1 MSERFGDM
9 EQGESKF
16 LNLVFFMGKLFT
28 KNEHREVDE
37 VDQTLQLIKAAL
49 IYKNVDF
56 GVIFA
61 EKTQEDTGKKGKG
74 KRDRKVK
81 EEKTGGEEQQTNVKL
96 DMMSHYTRF
105 AHQLVKEDFC
115 ERVNQIGALNV
126 TPDMIRRL
134 ANFLSLNQKNRSVI
148 YLNSWLHHLRRV
160 GTAFNIPN
168 QQSLGIIC
176 AKLLAN
182 ETVFRSL
189 IDTIC
194 MLKQKRDEQKFVELA
209 DLRTVLRK
217 FGVTYVNQNMFLQEF
232 AQGVAVHIEDLIAR
246 MQRCIRMYYGK
257 DPSGE
262 EGAAENASNTS
273 AGFQSLENVQAQSFF
288 MKVAKKMRKAAKSVD
303 KHALIEKC
311 REFDPAMT
319 NQIQVYYFV
328 SVLKHNL
335 DDELF
340 SERELV
346 GLQYELESLS
356 PTQTVDY

>member
-1 MSERFGDM
+1 
-9 EQGESKF
+9 
-16 LNLVFFMGKLFT
+16 MGKLFM

-56 GVIFA
+56 GVIFG
-61 EKTQEDTGKKGKG
+61 EKTQDDTGKKGKG
-74 KRDRKVK
+74 KRGDKRQK
-81 EEKTGGEEQQTNVKL
+81 EEKSAAEGEQQSNVKL

-134 ANFLSLNQKNRSVI
+134 SNFLSLNQKNRSVI

-182 ETVFRSL
+182 ETVFRSM

-217 FGVTYVNQNMFLQEF
+217 FGVTYVNQNMFLEEF
-232 AQGVAVHIEDLIAR
+232 AQGVAVHIEDLISR

-257 DPSGE
+257 QHENESDNENQEGGATNSGNKNT
-262 EGAAENASNTS
+262 GA
-273 AGFQSLENVQAQSFF
+273 AGFQNLESVQAQSFF
-288 MKVAKKMRKAAKSVD
+288 TKVAKKMRKAAKQVD
-303 KHALIEKC
+303 KQALIDKC

-319 NQIQVYYFV
+319 NQIQVYYFI

-335 DDELF
+335 DSDLF
-340 SERELV
+340 SDRELV

-356 PTQTVDY
+356 PT